1 VHRRLPCQPRLI
13 HTPAIPTRAHRE
25 NPCAPET
32 PLPTSPHHTVFPAS
46 NITVQGNAAIAVVTR
61 VMGTVQRHDRAPWI
75 VRLRPDCSS
84 QPFLVC
90 LSSLIELWTAMPPSK
105 KRPASAAKRK
115 VQIREL
121 QEQMQ
126 QVMRENVDL
135 HQRVQALEFAVRDQ
149 EEAHEGHEEVQEQ
162 QANRLSEVE
171 RIVGGALRRLFGGA

>member
-1 VHRRLPCQPRLI
+1 
-13 HTPAIPTRAHRE
+13 
-25 NPCAPET
+25 
-32 PLPTSPHHTVFPAS
+32 
-46 NITVQGNAAIAVVTR
+46 
-61 VMGTVQRHDRAPWI
+61 
-75 VRLRPDCSS
+75 
-84 QPFLVC
+84 
-90 LSSLIELWTAMPPSK
+90 MPPSK

-135 HQRVQALEFAVRDQ
+135 HRRVQALEAAVRDQ

-171 RIVGGALRRLFGGA
+171 RMIGGALRRLFGGPDN

>member
-1 VHRRLPCQPRLI
+1 
-13 HTPAIPTRAHRE
+13 
-25 NPCAPET
+25 
-32 PLPTSPHHTVFPAS
+32 
-46 NITVQGNAAIAVVTR
+46 
-61 VMGTVQRHDRAPWI
+61 
-75 VRLRPDCSS
+75 
-84 QPFLVC
+84 
-90 LSSLIELWTAMPPSK
+90 MPPSK

-171 RIVGGALRRLFGGA
+171 GVLGALRRLFGGA